1 MRILKKVLIAAA
13 TGCLALLLVGPASAL
28 ADRPLPAPP
37 WDDDPSHWTGV
48 DVSECWSDPTNPNVP
63 GVYPSGT
70 PCEDHIVV
78 DNLLLTAGPPIS
90 SSIIECRIDLDVQV
104 WRDGETVVD
113 NVTATANGGFN
124 QAGCASVIINNEPW
138 DNQICERIAD
148 ENGPLT
154 DHQYWDALEIDF
166 TFGSRIAGVIYAELL
181 DGSGNR
187 ASGSNPLSV
196 GSAFIDSEVYFPTPT
211 PPPTFHLADDLIAPF
226 DNDPS
231 FVVESTE
238 DPCQWEFP
246 A

>member
-1 MRILKKVLIAAA
+1 MGHLKKVLIAVVM
-13 TGCLALLLVGPASAL
+13 GSLALLLVGPASAL

-48 DVSECWSDPTNPNVP
+48 EVTECWSDPGLP
-63 GVYPSGT
+63 GVYPNGD
-70 PCEDHIVV
+70 PCEDHVTV
-78 DNLLLTAGPPIS
+78 DNLLLTATPPLPPQLV
-90 SSIIECRIDLDVQV
+90 ECKIDLDVKV
-104 WRDGETVVD
+104 WRDGETEVD

-124 QAGCASVIINNEPW
+124 EAGCDNVIIHNDEPW

-148 ENGPLT
+148 ENGPLM

-166 TFGSRIAGVIYAELL
+166 TYGSRLSGVIYAELL

-187 ASGSNPLSV
+187 ASGSSPLPV
-196 GSAFIDSEVYFPTPT
+196 GSVSVDSDVYFPNIP
-211 PPPTFHLADDLIAPF
+211 PPPTFHLADDQIAPF

-231 FVVESTE
+231 FTVESTE

-246 A
+246 S